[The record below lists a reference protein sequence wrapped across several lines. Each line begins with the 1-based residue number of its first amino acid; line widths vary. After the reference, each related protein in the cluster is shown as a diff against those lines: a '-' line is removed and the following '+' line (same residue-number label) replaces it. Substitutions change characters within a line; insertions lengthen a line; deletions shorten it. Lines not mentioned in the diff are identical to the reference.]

1 MKEVD
6 ELDLFKE
13 KKNLED
19 NYKDSLK
26 ELRKLSSFLKNYIKM
41 HEEIG
46 KKYEKTDNQKE
57 KDIPKDK
64 DNQQNKNKEKEST
77 EQKNQNSLL
86 FSNINNIYE
95 SFDLLVKNS
104 QNLFLSMSNDL
115 VIPLD
120 DFIQNQLNFYN
131 KNLNNIR
138 KITANYQ
145 SLKSIVD
152 NSKNNYYRAS
162 YISNKFD
169 SNEIDNSIF
178 RGENDLMSKRD
189 NLIKKKMIAR
199 NDEFIYKCENEKYN
213 KNILEV
219 NKEYDLLLDNVLNL
233 ENTKVHFIQSLLD
246 KYKKYLTDYVKII
259 NEYIIQI
266 DNFNSKDIGGKETDI
281 NLKLY
286 SKFKEERKDKN
297 NLRLPK
303 IEFNS
308 YQTFCD
314 EIKDNDSLNK
324 KLTSI
329 KRTLINPSLEVKES
343 DCNNIVKEF
352 INNLLGENEVEQEN
366 IAEIFEMLSLDSY
379 NVGKKILNFLFEKKG
394 MSTIVFLNVQNLEHL
409 ANILGYISLHQS
421 NIFNGQFDLNFK
433 IIYISER
440 IFYRKKITNDK
451 VYLNALLSKNKY
463 YRTKQFW
470 RNVLELKLVNKLED
484 HIKRFKNLKIKEK
497 TKGGI
502 FSKMFGNNNNN
513 KQYLLEKTK
522 ILPLIKEY
530 NILDSE
536 HLLLLDKMAIQEMQ
550 SIIRENIPIFANF
563 NFPSELCLD
572 LIAELTEEYKI
583 DKEHINFYVT
593 YYNVSSYTI
602 RKLVPNE
609 KGNTINIYKQFK
621 TLTGINKKLKLF
633 KNIVPFLT
641 FSDYN
646 NLLLCS
652 KLFHKK
658 LSKTIY
664 KYILQQKN
672 LSMKIRL
679 SIWQNLLGI
688 SELKKKYNYKEVL
701 ANANEEK
708 VKHEIEL
715 DVVRTTV
722 GEVENPKE
730 AREQIT
736 NVLYAVSQ
744 LNGKIKYCQGMNFVV
759 QFLYEKYGEE
769 EAFYIFLAFFI
780 NTEYYLVFAKDLEE
794 LKILFYV
801 YKRVISLLEPEL
813 SSYFNSNGIDVNFFV
828 SPWFIT
834 LFTGSHQNFKGEKD
848 NSQILIRI
856 LDNFIVSGLK
866 SIMEVG
872 CVALHSYENIL
883 MSKKYEDMM
892 QFLINDMLRSDF
904 FSKKNQDF
912 IENFF
917 TETKISKKLVK
928 NIEEEFKQQ
937 QKFNQTTNKK

>member
-1 MKEVD
+1 MFE
-6 ELDLFKE
+6 
-13 KKNLED
+13 
-19 NYKDSLK
+19 
-26 ELRKLSSFLKNYIKM
+26 
-41 HEEIG
+41 
-46 KKYEKTDNQKE
+46 
-57 KDIPKDK
+57 
-64 DNQQNKNKEKEST
+64 
-77 EQKNQNSLL
+77 
-86 FSNINNIYE
+86 
-95 SFDLLVKNS
+95 
-104 QNLFLSMSNDL
+104 
-115 VIPLD
+115 
-120 DFIQNQLNFYN
+120 
-131 KNLNNIR
+131 
-138 KITANYQ
+138 
-145 SLKSIVD
+145 
-152 NSKNNYYRAS
+152 
-162 YISNKFD
+162 
-169 SNEIDNSIF
+169 
-178 RGENDLMSKRD
+178 
-189 NLIKKKMIAR
+189 
-199 NDEFIYKCENEKYN
+199 
-213 KNILEV
+213 
-219 NKEYDLLLDNVLNL
+219 
-233 ENTKVHFIQSLLD
+233 
-246 KYKKYLTDYVKII
+246 
-259 NEYIIQI
+259 
-266 DNFNSKDIGGKETDI
+266 
-281 NLKLY
+281 
-286 SKFKEERKDKN
+286 
-297 NLRLPK
+297 
-303 IEFNS
+303 
-308 YQTFCD
+308 
-314 EIKDNDSLNK
+314 

-379 NVGKKILNFLFEKKG
+379 SVGKKILNFLFEKKG

-572 LIAELTEEYKI
+572 LIAELTEEDKI

-688 SELKKKYNYKEVL
+688 SELKKK
-701 ANANEEK
+701 
-708 VKHEIEL
+708 
-715 DVVRTTV
+715 
-722 GEVENPKE
+722 
-730 AREQIT
+730 
-736 NVLYAVSQ
+736 
-744 LNGKIKYCQGMNFVV
+744 
-759 QFLYEKYGEE
+759 
-769 EAFYIFLAFFI
+769 
-780 NTEYYLVFAKDLEE
+780 
-794 LKILFYV
+794 
-801 YKRVISLLEPEL
+801 
-813 SSYFNSNGIDVNFFV
+813 
-828 SPWFIT
+828 
-834 LFTGSHQNFKGEKD
+834 
-848 NSQILIRI
+848 
-856 LDNFIVSGLK
+856 
-866 SIMEVG
+866 
-872 CVALHSYENIL
+872 
-883 MSKKYEDMM
+883 
-892 QFLINDMLRSDF
+892 
-904 FSKKNQDF
+904 
-912 IENFF
+912 
-917 TETKISKKLVK
+917 
-928 NIEEEFKQQ
+928 
-937 QKFNQTTNKK
+937 